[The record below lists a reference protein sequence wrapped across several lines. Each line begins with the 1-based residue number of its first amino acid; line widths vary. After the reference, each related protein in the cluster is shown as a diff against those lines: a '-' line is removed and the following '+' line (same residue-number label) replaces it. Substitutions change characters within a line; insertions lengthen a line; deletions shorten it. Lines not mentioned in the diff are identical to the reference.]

1 MYAALNSQRVPTTN
15 PMPSRASAFEVAGAK
30 AIVALSCAYYV
41 VGTMGHL
48 TPELIEQRSAT
59 SSWGVHYE
67 HAKDGTRQ
75 ETEDSAL
82 ALQPTPAEDITLI
95 REVLKPAML
104 ELANVFG
111 VSRQTVYDWQSGT
124 KPSAE
129 AAAKLADLARAAE
142 VFSASGVTA
151 NAQTLRRKVAGG
163 GTLVDAV
170 LNGGSAVQVAKLLV
184 GTLQREANQRQRLS
198 QQLAG
203 RKSSPM
209 DVAEYGV
216 PSLTD
221 NG

>member
-1 MYAALNSQRVPTTN
+1 MYAALSSQTAQATRF
-15 PMPSRASAFEVAGAK
+15 MASRSSAFEVASAK
-30 AIVALSCAYYV
+30 AIFFLYCA

-48 TPELIEQRSAT
+48 TREVIEQRSAT
-59 SSWGVHYE
+59 SNSGVQYE
-67 HAKDGTRQ
+67 HVKVKFHQ
-75 ETEDSAL
+75 ETGKSAVTI
-82 ALQPTPAEDITLI
+82 QPTSAEDIAII
-95 REVLKPAML
+95 RKVLKPAML

-142 VFSASGVTA
+142 VFDASGVNA

-170 LNGGSAVQVAKLLV
+170 LNGGSAVQVSKLLV
-184 GTLQREANQRQRLS
+184 ATLQRESDQRRMLSRQFAN
-198 QQLAG
+198 
-203 RKSSPM
+203 RKSNPII
-209 DVAEYGV
+209 DVSEYGT

-221 NG
+221 NT